1 VQSVLDKEDEL
12 TIRPSVSFDV
22 TNMNKVKLI
31 KLVLPKSEI
40 DKLSPQEKKR
50 YLMFTSIV
58 GDLNLLQKCLIFV
71 GNESSSAPPNV
82 SARTT
87 ISFFF
92 LKTLISKIHEM
103 WTFLN
108 KNKVLEGSASFS
120 GELKEKCNEIE
131 NFFFDNKVKDIFA
144 FIRNRFGFHYEYW
157 DDVDVM
163 IEDASKQFSEFEI
176 WLSEDSANEIFA
188 SSNAVILEVIFLKM
202 KRVGFAGDAKSLLE
216 QLLDLALK
224 GSGLFRE
231 FSVLYLAEAFPV
243 NWEQREEVVIEAP
256 QYLQVKLPL
265 IVTK

>member
-1 VQSVLDKEDEL
+1 MK
-12 TIRPSVSFDV
+12 
-22 TNMNKVKLI
+22 KVKLTN
-31 KLVLPKSEI
+31 LVLPKSEI
-40 DKLSPQEKKR
+40 DKLGPQEKKR
-50 YLMFTSIV
+50 YLMFTCMV
-58 GDLNLLQKCLIFV
+58 RDLNLLQKCLIFA
-71 GNESSSAPPNV
+71 GNESSSDTPSV
-82 SARTT
+82 SAKTT

-103 WTFLN
+103 WVFLN
-108 KNKVLEGSASFS
+108 KNKVLEGSVSFS
-120 GELKEKCNEIE
+120 RELKEKCEEIE
-131 NFFFDNKVKDIFA
+131 NFFSDNKVKDIFT
-144 FIRNRFGFHYEYW
+144 FIRNKFGFHYEYW

-202 KRVGFAGDAKSLLE
+202 KRVGFTGDAKSLMD
-216 QLLDLALK
+216 QLFDLALK

-243 NWEQREEVVIEAP
+243 SWVQREEVVIEAP
-256 QYLQVKLPL
+256 QYSQVKLPL

>member
-1 VQSVLDKEDEL
+1 
-12 TIRPSVSFDV
+12 
-22 TNMNKVKLI
+22 MNKVKLI

-40 DKLSPQEKKR
+40 DKLSSQEKKR
-50 YLMFTSIV
+50 YLMFTSMV
-58 GDLNLLQKCLIFV
+58 RDLNLLQKCLIFA
-71 GNESSSAPPNV
+71 GNESSSDPPSV

-87 ISFFF
+87 IMFFF

-108 KNKVLEGSASFS
+108 KNKVLEDSVGFS
-120 GELKEKCNEIE
+120 GELKERCNGIE
-131 NFFFDNKVKDIFA
+131 DFFSDTKVKDIFA
-144 FIRNRFGFHYEYW
+144 FIRNKFGFHYEYW

-188 SSNAVILEVIFLKM
+188 SSNAVILEVIFLEMRK
-202 KRVGFAGDAKSLLE
+202 VGFAGDAKNLFE
-216 QLLDLALK
+216 QLLDLASK

-256 QYLQVKLPL
+256 QHSQVKLPL